1 MKLRRFGKTVWQN
14 SFTNNFIHRWEREM
28 REKAKISYFFSFIP
42 THVCVNGE
50 EKQLHGRNYFVNKC
64 LTNKTA
70 HNSSWSCSACS
81 LVSFWAGL
89 DWLVLVCCE
98 RKILLTDW
106 FGLAETN
113 KLTGIWKYIACYSAW
128 CLWLTSPLV
137 VACFLDLKTEAGS
150 TVWEPQH
157 TISMCVRTWPSAHQA
172 MLPYPIAEH
181 TESSRRANYLF
192 SPRE

>member
-1 MKLRRFGKTVWQN
+1 MHACIQIQALHQN
-14 SFTNNFIHRWEREM
+14 FKMETNQSI
-28 REKAKISYFFSFIP
+28 
-42 THVCVNGE
+42 T
-50 EKQLHGRNYFVNKC
+50 QLHRSILWSNKKRESHLINDQLFHSPNNGQHLYWLDLPFLCFDFVFSVTM
-64 LTNKTA
+64 LR
-70 HNSSWSCSACS
+70 SCSTIFSSNCDTNAS
-81 LVSFWAGL
+81 LL
-89 DWLVLVCCE
+89 KQELE
-98 RKILLTDW
+98 
-106 FGLAETN
+106 
-113 KLTGIWKYIACYSAW
+113 GIWKYIACYSAW